1 MSTLM
6 RFDLAPHSLVFE
18 AGADYPAT
26 RTNRV
31 FQVQDR
37 SAGGNLR
44 VETLGVQVRTRVLNF
59 NLMSKTDYDN
69 LIDWFLNIVNAGEK
83 DFEFTDE
90 YGDTNTVKIIDNIL
104 DFGETSLERYSGTLA
119 LEYV

>member
-6 RFDLAPHSLVFE
+6 RFDLAHHSLVFE